1 MSEQKTEAPTDR
13 RRHEA
18 RKKGE
23 GIGRSHELTMGI
35 TLGVGLMV
43 ITSIAPGV
51 VTQLSAL
58 MRGTIIEIG
67 SPSALSH
74 TQLVDRIGGSISQS
88 VFFVL
93 PLAAAVIL
101 GAVISS
107 MAAGG
112 FVVSMQ
118 RIKPDLKRLNPL
130 SGMKRIADKQALFR
144 LGIAVVK
151 LTVVSFMAYQVI
163 GTRIPI
169 LVGLQGASASA
180 LAGGVWDAIFQL
192 GLMLTMLLGV
202 IALADFIVQR
212 RRALNSIKMTKQEVR
227 YEMRD
232 QEGDPQV
239 KGARRRRARQMAFGR
254 MMDAVKTADVV
265 VTNPTHLAVAL
276 KYDSLTMKAPRI
288 VAKGQRLT
296 ALRIKEVA
304 KKSGVLIIEDKPLAR
319 ALFTRPINSDVPP
332 DLYRAV
338 ARLLVLVH
346 QARFGMRAHLQPE
359 ARA

>member
-74 TQLVDRIGGSISQS
+74 TQLVDRVGGSISQS

-93 PLAAAVIL
+93 PLAAAIIL

-118 RIKPDLKRLNPL
+118 RVKPDLKRLNPL

-163 GTRIPI
+163 VSGAKAISFYGKIRVSSPRSAYSILPEKVARDRAATMACWEKARDRNHRFWEGFKPVIRELGDMAPVFAAPDADWKPAVASGG
-169 LVGLQGASASA
+169 LVGGSDRAIESRVKQLDASTWVILMVNNSNGRNRIQLSLPPAH
-180 LAGGVWDAIFQL
+180 AGGAVYIWPTGQPLAVDTF
-192 GLMLTMLLGV
+192 GR
-202 IALADFIVQR
+202 LADQIDPFGVR
-212 RRALNSIKMTKQEVR
+212 VYSNQER
-227 YEMRD
+227 SRWGER
-232 QEGDPQV
+232 
-239 KGARRRRARQMAFGR
+239 
-254 MMDAVKTADVV
+254 
-265 VTNPTHLAVAL
+265 
-276 KYDSLTMKAPRI
+276 
-288 VAKGQRLT
+288 
-296 ALRIKEVA
+296 
-304 KKSGVLIIEDKPLAR
+304 
-319 ALFTRPINSDVPP
+319 
-332 DLYRAV
+332 
-338 ARLLVLVH
+338 
-346 QARFGMRAHLQPE
+346 
-359 ARA
+359 